1 MTIKCCI
8 LCIVIGIWCV
18 GTGKGL
24 RGLQY
29 SGNKAARKKE
39 CCFLLQHIN
48 GEAWIMVFLKGIHT
62 SQKGTLPPLPP
73 SLALRNDNFTQDKL
87 FIFDNHCLS
96 LFGNFWPFWMGS
108 STFTSVLKPQNGS
121 MYLYRVFST
130 PSLWGWKKEQKSQL
144 LYLTYFHTPDDST
157 CIKNTII
164 IDTYNLKNV
173 TILVILG
180 YF

>member
-1 MTIKCCI
+1 MLELVKGSEGYSTVETRRPAKKNVVSCI
-8 LCIVIGIWCV
+8 NTSMEKLGFSE
-18 GTGKGL
+18 
-24 RGLQY
+24 RY
-29 SGNKAARKKE
+29 PPFN
-39 CCFLLQHIN
+39 
-48 GEAWIMVFLKGIHT
+48 M
-62 SQKGTLPPLPP
+62 SQKGTLLPLPP
-73 SLALRNDNFTQDKL
+73 SLALRNNNFTQDKL

-173 TILVILG
+173 AILVILG